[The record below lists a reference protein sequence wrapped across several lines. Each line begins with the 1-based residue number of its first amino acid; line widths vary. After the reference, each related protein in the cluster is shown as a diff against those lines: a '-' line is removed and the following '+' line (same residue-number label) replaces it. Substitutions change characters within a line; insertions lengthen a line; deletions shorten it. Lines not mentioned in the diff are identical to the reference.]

1 MPSYLLD
8 TNLLLYAHDQNE
20 PFKQARALE
29 LIERLGN
36 RLTAALSAQNLA
48 EFANVALKRL
58 TPPLSPAEV
67 TEQLELLEQTFV
79 VYPLTAAVV
88 REAVRGVGTHNLSY
102 YDAQV
107 WAVAIAKLNQVSVV
121 VSEDFPDGATLEG
134 VMFVNPFG
142 NNFLPDRR

>member
-1 MPSYLLD
+1 MPAYLFD

-36 RLTAALSAQNLA
+36 GLTAALSAQNLA

-88 REAVRGVGTHNLSY
+88 REAVRGVETHSLSY

-107 WAVAIAKLNQVSVV
+107 WAVAKLNQVPVV
-121 VSEDFPDGATLEG
+121 LSEDFNVGATLEG
-134 VMFVNPFG
+134 VLFLNPLDLSFD
-142 NNFLPDRR
+142 LSVL

>member
-1 MPSYLLD
+1 MPAYLLD
-8 TNLLLYAHDQNE
+8 TNLLLYALDGRDTS
-20 PFKQARALE
+20 KQARALE

-36 RLTAALSAQNLA
+36 GFTAALSAQNLA

-88 REAVRGVGTHNLSY
+88 REAVRGVEAYSLSY

-107 WAVAIAKLNQVSVV
+107 WAVAKLNQVPVV
-121 VSEDFPDGATLEG
+121 LSEDFNVGTTLEG
-134 VMFVNPFG
+134 VLFLNPLESDFD
-142 NNFLPDRR
+142 LSEL